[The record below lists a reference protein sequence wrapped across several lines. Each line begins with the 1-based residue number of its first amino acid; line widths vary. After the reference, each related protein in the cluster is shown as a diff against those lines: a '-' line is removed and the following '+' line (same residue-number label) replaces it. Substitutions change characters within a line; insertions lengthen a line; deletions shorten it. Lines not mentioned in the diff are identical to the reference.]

1 MKKRLAAL
9 LTCALCAVTMCLAL
23 VGCGGSASAGKD
35 MVGYWELTGGT
46 ANGEKLTAED
56 VEFMSS
62 LDVKFLIYLGEDG
75 SAIID
80 TFGTVEDVTWDV
92 NKATMVYSGET
103 VTLKLSDETL
113 TLTDGGSNELL
124 FKKGDESLA
133 DKIEKDRKA
142 LEESAAGTETE
153 AEAGTESKTQR
164 VAIDPPVALVDD
176 EYATITAVARVVD
189 ENGMGGIELSITN
202 KSDERFAS
210 HTLDDATVNGG
221 TYLIYYYAEVKAGET
236 ANEVVAFDGVT
247 SIDEL
252 KDIHFQLTIYE
263 TTKFADLGVYDIN
276 IE

>member
-23 VGCGGSASAGKD
+23 VGCGGSASAGKA

-62 LDVKFLIYLGEDG
+62 LDVKFIIYLGEDG

-142 LEESAAGTETE
+142 LEESAAGTE

>member
-23 VGCGGSASAGKD
+23 VGCGGSAPAGKD

-62 LDVKFLIYLGEDG
+62 LDVKFIIYLGEDG

-142 LEESAAGTETE
+142 LEESAAGTE

-189 ENGMGGIELSITN
+189 ENGMGGIELAITN
-202 KSDERFAS
+202 KTDERFAS

>member
-62 LDVKFLIYLGEDG
+62 LDVKFIIYLGEDG

-80 TFGTVEDVTWDV
+80 TFGTVEDMTWDV

-153 AEAGTESKTQR
+153 AVTETKTQR

>member
-62 LDVKFLIYLGEDG
+62 LDVKFIIYLGEDG

-80 TFGTVEDVTWDV
+80 TFGTVEDMTWDV

-103 VTLKLSDETL
+103 VSLKLSDETL

-142 LEESAAGTETE
+142 LEESAAGTEAE
-153 AEAGTESKTQR
+153 AEAGTENKTQR